1 MITFQIWTSF
11 KGQLINAII
20 FFVCCVGS
28 SDSDFRIED
37 HDQSDFSNGDSK
49 SSDAEESSEEEDSDS
64 DDSSEV
70 AIKGKGNSAENGPMS
85 LVQLLQATAVDV
97 LDKNTAKLLATPVC
111 CCCLGD
117 RSDDTNEIV
126 ECDGCGVTV
135 HEGCYG
141 VSDSVSISSTV
152 SSCSTEPVS

>member
-1 MITFQIWTSF
+1 M
-11 KGQLINAII
+11 
-20 FFVCCVGS
+20 FVCKGS

-37 HDQSDFSNGDSK
+37 HDHDPESDFSNGDTK
-49 SSDAEESSEEEDSDS
+49 SSDADESSNEEDSDS
-64 DDSSEV
+64 DGSSD
-70 AIKGKGNSAENGPMS
+70 AALKGKNAAPENSMS
-85 LVQLLQATAVDV
+85 LVQLLQATTVDV

-141 VSDSVSISSTV
+141 VSDSISISSTV